1 MKKLTILRPIF
12 IVLFFLLSPLAFA
25 QNYESSDDSWVYRSS
40 YLILDANMRV
50 DIELEEIA
58 GDNYV
63 ESLNALVD
71 FYPRE
76 TPEQRLLETDF
87 RPKPKDTDDGLLFEW
102 KKPEDD
108 DVSLIM
114 NSRIRVENDPPRI
127 TKKVS
132 FPLANLP
139 QNVRV
144 FTQPAEIIDVN
155 DDIIALASSLAEGE
169 DDLAVVVDKL
179 AAWVTRNVQYN
190 LTTVTAEAAQ
200 KASWVLRHKEGVCDE
215 LTSLFIAMLRS
226 LNIPARFV
234 AGISYTNSPQFE
246 QKWGPHGWAEV
257 YYPGIGWVPY
267 DVTYGE
273 YGYVDP
279 THIVARYAQ
288 DAGKISTKF
297 TWRARSTEVNIQPLE
312 TTVRINEYGRELFP
326 PIEIT
331 AEPLK
336 GSVGFGSYNLIEA
349 TVHNLANY
357 YLPLDVY
364 ISRTSKMTVLDSNK
378 QHILLKPNEAKKVF
392 WVVNVDEDLRRN
404 YLYTF
409 PVLVYTLGNIS
420 SLINFAAIDDGA
432 LLSREKVL
440 DEMRERQRD
449 TVISIEHGLDI
460 QCEMDKE
467 SYYLDETPDVRCAFI
482 NTGNSLL
489 QNVKL
494 CFGTVC
500 QTEDIGITQRKEIP
514 STHRIESDVPNDI
527 VVTADNHNVHERRIV
542 NIQTKDYPA
551 LEITSLRYPANVS
564 YEDLFD
570 VVFMVQKTSR
580 TSPTRVRTTLSLGAT
595 DVQFSLDNLPGEQVY
610 DVSLAGKDLLGTEN
624 TFVIRAQWEDD
635 LGRSY
640 ETTRSFTIVLNE
652 LTASQK
658 MRIWLQGFGDW
669 VADLFS

>member
-1 MKKLTILRPIF
+1 MTRTTTFALL
-12 IVLFFLLSPLAFA
+12 FLLLSSLAFA
-25 QNYESSDDSWVYRSS
+25 QNYESTDDSWVYRSS
-40 YLILDANMRV
+40 YLILDTKMRV
-50 DIELEEIA
+50 DIDLEEIA
-58 GDNYV
+58 GDNHV

-87 RPKPKDTDDGLLFEW
+87 RPKPKDTDDGLLFAWE
-102 KKPEDD
+102 KPDD
-108 DVSLIM
+108 DELSLIM

-127 TKKVS
+127 TKKIS

-139 QNVRV
+139 QNVRF

-169 DDLAVVVDKL
+169 DDLTVVVDKI
-179 AAWVTRNVQYN
+179 AAWVTQNIQYN
-190 LTTVTAEAAQ
+190 LTTVTAEASQ

-234 AGISYTNSPQFE
+234 AGISYTNSPQFD

-257 YYPGIGWVPY
+257 YFPSVGWVPY

-273 YGYVDP
+273 YSFVDP

-297 TWRARSTEVNIQPLE
+297 TWRARSTEVNIHPLE
-312 TTVRINEYGRELFP
+312 TTVRINEYGKRLFP

-336 GSVGFGSYNLIEA
+336 DSVGFGSYNLVAA

-357 YLPLDVY
+357 YLPLDIY

-378 QHILLKPNEAKKVF
+378 QHILLQPNEAKKIF
-392 WVVNVDEDLRRN
+392 WVVKVDEDLRKS

-420 SLINFAAIDDGA
+420 SLTNFAAIDDGA
-432 LLSREKVL
+432 LLSRDKVL

-449 TVISIEHGLDI
+449 IVVSIEHGLDI
-460 QCEMDKE
+460 QCETDKE
-467 SYYLDETPDVRCAFI
+467 SYYSDETPNVRCAFI

-489 QNVKL
+489 HDVEL
-494 CFGTVC
+494 CHDTVC
-500 QTEDIGITQRKEIP
+500 EREDIGITQRKEIAFTYP
-514 STHRIESDVPNDI
+514 LNPDVPNDI
-527 VVTADNHNVHERRIV
+527 SVTADNHNVHERRIV
-542 NIQTKDYPA
+542 SIQTKDYPA
-551 LEITSLRYPANVS
+551 LEITNLQYPANAS

-570 VVFMVQKTSR
+570 VLFTLQKTSR
-580 TSPTRVRTTLSLGAT
+580 TNPKQVRTTLSLGAT
-595 DVQFSLDNLPGEQVY
+595 DVRFSLDNLPGEQVY
-610 DVSLAGKDLLGTEN
+610 QVSLSGKDLLGVKNE
-624 TFVIRAQWEDD
+624 FSIHAQWEDD
-635 LGRSY
+635 LGRNY
-640 ETTRSFTIVLNE
+640 ETTRSFIIALNE
-652 LTASQK
+652 LTLLQK
-658 MRIWLQGFGDW
+658 IRIWMQGSGDW
-669 VADLFS
+669 VVGLFS